1 MVVDA
6 VRHGDVS
13 LESLFAKKGFTP
25 NGNQRIAIE
34 STNGPLLLTAGPGS
48 GKTRVL
54 LWRCVNLI
62 VFQNIAPENIF
73 LATFTEKAA
82 QQLKQ
87 GLRELLSVASTETHK
102 PYDITAMYVGTL
114 HSLCQKLLTDRRF
127 REHGLRCRRP
137 LLLDDLGQFL
147 FVRNRFARLLSES
160 GFDDADKRDS
170 YKKINSFFGKDSASR
185 TDAVANCI
193 SFFNRMSEENFGAE
207 EFSVQLGD
215 SVLAKLFRM
224 TLCYRG
230 LLDEGGVE
238 RVDFSTLQQRT
249 YAHICQKKDAGS
261 VFRHVIVD
269 EYQDTNTIQQK
280 IYLKLAEGTRNI
292 CVVGDDDQ
300 ALYRFRGA
308 TVENLVGFENI
319 CHKAIGVCPRRIDLN
334 INYRSR
340 KQIVDTYTDFMD
352 LVSWE
357 NPFEKGASFRIPNK
371 NITANS
377 ADSQTSVV
385 LESGDKNAVAKNIA
399 LLIKRLRETGKIA
412 DYNQCAF
419 LFPTIRGNA
428 SGEMA
433 PKVKAFADALDDVGI
448 KYYAPR
454 AKNFLYTEEA
464 LVTFGLFAR
473 IFKYE
478 ASANSFGGM
487 KNFADWVKSALEK
500 ADEIISKDRSIPQFI
515 AETQHAIALSK
526 KNYRLL
532 LDDCEK
538 NGVPLDFELTIPLLK
553 KLSQA
558 PKIDDP
564 VRRAL
569 CGRGML
575 AFVAR
580 RTNEGKPLR
589 VSYALSRV
597 TAMDWTL
604 LDLFYKINGFE
615 YFAAKYRMAEK
626 GDEDSGLYT
635 LGMITRY
642 LAKYQETNSPILS
655 GSTFENDS
663 IRKNFFGS
671 FLYSLFRLNETEYED
686 SDDPFP
692 KGCVPFLTV
701 HQSKGLEFP
710 VVVLG
715 SLSHRSRDPRKLD
728 VTVREMQKNLG
739 IVSAAS
745 EPLDRMDD
753 YDTMRMFYVAL
764 SRAKN
769 LLVLSQFK
777 GQGQTTYAPFKTLLE
792 RVRFE
797 SAEELDLETIPQSER
812 LSERIARE
820 YTYTADYLPYN
831 NCPRNYMVFHK
842 YGFVPSRSQT
852 MFFGSLVHRTVEDL
866 QYAVREAIR

>member
-6 VRHGDVS
+6 VRRSDVS
-13 LESLFAKKGFTP
+13 LETLFAEKGFTP
-25 NGNQRIAIE
+25 NDNQRLAIE
-34 STNGPLLLTAGPGS
+34 NTSGPLLLTAGPGS

-62 VFQNIAPENIF
+62 VFGHVPPTEIF

-82 QQLKQ
+82 QQLKR
-87 GLRELLSVASTETHK
+87 GLQELLSVASKYTHT
-102 PYDITAMYVGTL
+102 PYDIAEMYVGTL
-114 HSLCQKLLTDRRF
+114 HSLCQRLLTDRRF
-127 REHGLRCRRP
+127 KEHGLRCRRP

-147 FVRNRFARLLSES
+147 FVRNRFGRLLSES
-160 GFDDADKRDS
+160 GFDDIDKRDS
-170 YKKINSFFGKDSASR
+170 YKKINGYFGKDSASR

-193 SFFNRMSEENFGAE
+193 SFFNRMSEEDFAAK

-215 SVLAKLFRM
+215 CVLAKLFRM
-224 TLCYRG
+224 TCRYRG
-230 LLDEGGVE
+230 LLNEDGVE

-249 YAHICQKKDAGS
+249 YARICQKKDAET
-261 VFRHVIVD
+261 VFKHVIVD
-269 EYQDTNTIQQK
+269 EYQDTNTIQRK
-280 IYLKLAEGTRNI
+280 IYLKLAEGTRNL

-319 CHKAIGVCPRRIDLN
+319 CQRTIGVCPRRIDLN
-334 INYRSR
+334 VNYRSR
-340 KQIVDTYTDFMD
+340 KQIVDTYTEFMD
-352 LVSWE
+352 LVSWK
-357 NPFEKGASFRIPNK
+357 NPFENGVSFRIPNK
-371 NITANS
+371 NVEANS
-377 ADSQTSVV
+377 ADSQPSVI

-399 LLIKRLRETGKIA
+399 LLVKRLKETGKIA

-419 LFPTIRGNA
+419 LFPTIRGKA

-433 PKVKAFADALDDVGI
+433 PKVKAFAEALDEVGI

-464 LVTFGLFAR
+464 LVVFGFLAR

-478 ASANSFGGM
+478 ANANSLGGM
-487 KNFADWVKSALEK
+487 KNFAAWVKSALEK
-500 ADEIISKDRSIPQFI
+500 ADEIISRDRAIPEFI
-515 AETQHAIALSK
+515 GEIQNAIAAGK
-526 KNYRLL
+526 RNYRQL
-532 LDDCEK
+532 LDHCGKSELS
-538 NGVPLDFELTIPLLK
+538 LDSELTISVLK

-558 PKIDDP
+558 PRIDES
-564 VRRAL
+564 VRRLL

-580 RTNEGKPLR
+580 RTNEGQPLR
-589 VSYALSRV
+589 VSYALSRA

-615 YFAAKYRMAEK
+615 YFAAKYRKAET
-626 GDEDSGLYT
+626 GGEDSGLYS
-635 LGMITRY
+635 LGMITQY
-642 LAKYQETNSPILS
+642 LAKYQETDNPILS
-655 GSTFENDS
+655 GAAFESDR
-663 IRKNFFGS
+663 IRRNFFGS
-671 FLYSLFRLNETEYED
+671 FLYALFRLNETEYED
-686 SDDPFP
+686 ADDPFP

-715 SLSHRSRDPRKLD
+715 SLSHRNRGPRKLD
-728 VTVREMQKNLG
+728 VIVREMQENLG
-739 IVSAAS
+739 IVSAFS

-769 LLVLSQFK
+769 LLVLSQVH
-777 GQGQTTYAPFKTLLE
+777 GQGQTTYAPFKAL
-792 RVRFE
+792 FE
-797 SAEELDLETIPQSER
+797 KARLVSAKNLDLNAIPEAER
-812 LSERIARE
+812 LFEDIAHV

-831 NCPRNYMVFHK
+831 SCPRNYMVFRK

-866 QYAVREAIR
+866 QYAVREAIG